1 MTSGPS
7 ARRRLLLK
15 TGGAALAAWATRS
28 LANPKYPG
36 QPVRMLVPHPAGQAA
51 DIFSRMLAER
61 LTSMWGQQV
70 VVDNRPGGAGL
81 PAIAALKAS
90 KPDGY
95 TMMMGTSSTLSIN
108 SSVFSN
114 LPYDTLRDFAPV
126 SNVIIAPFVVVAH
139 PAFPA
144 RTIAELVAQAKRE
157 PGITFASTG
166 AGSAQ
171 HMTGE
176 LFRARARIKLT
187 HIPYKGSAAGIIDL
201 IGGQVP
207 LMFDSVAATLP
218 FIRSGQVKA
227 IAVTTLNRVAHLPH
241 VPTIAESGYPGL
253 EGAGWAGIVLPV
265 AAPRPVVMK
274 VSADIQTALND
285 PQMKAR
291 IVERAAIPDPRSP
304 EDFAAFIRSE
314 TAKWKRVAQE
324 AQVRLD

>member
-1 MTSGPS
+1 M
-7 ARRRLLLK
+7 
-15 TGGAALAAWATRS
+15 GAALAFCAARS
-28 LANPKYPG
+28 LAADPKYPA
-36 QPVRMLVPHPAGQAA
+36 QPVRMLVPHPPGQAA

-61 LTSMWGQQV
+61 LSARWGQQV

-81 PAIAALKAS
+81 PAIAAAKAA

-108 SSVFSN
+108 ASTFSK
-114 LPYDTLRDFAPV
+114 LPYDTLKDFAPC
-126 SNVIIAPFVVVAH
+126 SNVVIAPFVLIAH

-144 RTIAELVAQAKRE
+144 RTLAELVAQAKRE
-157 PGITFASTG
+157 PGRITFASTG

-176 LFRARARIKLT
+176 LFRSRAGIVLT
-187 HIPYKGSAAGIIDL
+187 HVSYKGSAAGITDL

-227 IAVTTLNRVAHLPH
+227 IAVTTLNRVPHLPD
-241 VPTIAESGYPGL
+241 VPTIAESGYPGF
-253 EGAGWAGIVLPV
+253 EGVGWAGIVLP
-265 AAPRPVVMK
+265 AATPRAIVLK
-274 VSADIQTALND
+274 VSADIQAALNE
-285 PQMKAR
+285 PATKAR
-291 IVERAAIPDPRSP
+291 ILERGAIPDPRSP
-304 EDFAAFIRSE
+304 DAFSAFIRSE

-324 AQVRLD
+324 ARVRLD